1 MSASCPAC
9 GQDNL
14 TVTGLS
20 HHLSKSRNPDCRAL
34 YNHSRSQIHA
44 NTSEP
49 QLDDELEWPDND
61 GGYDMEEFEWA
72 REGSGHGSD
81 ADEGA
86 DDGWDDE
93 ANNEPEWEP
102 PVDQQHDHGD
112 MDAMD
117 DLAADEATGQEQR
130 HGHQEIQERA
140 QGQHGC
146 VIAPYPDSRAGQP
159 ISNNHTA
166 NVAYGAHL
174 SNADQENTYHPFA
187 SKMDWEVARWAKLRG
202 LSSTAL
208 SDLLAIE
215 GVSECLSLSFKN
227 ANELNAIVDRELPT
241 GRPKFKREQI
251 IVAGEAFDV
260 YYRDVIECVKS
271 LYSDP
276 DFARYLAFVP
286 ERHYADEDETVRLF
300 HDMHTGKWWWDTQ
313 PSRGAHILLAYLPCT
328 RLDHISNK
336 ASRRRT
342 LANLYHA
349 CMSRVLAP
357 LKSVGLDGITMA
369 SGDGTLRRCHLLFA
383 SFVGDYP
390 EQLLAT
396 GIKFGEC
403 PKCDI
408 EADETGSNTA
418 PYHLRRL
425 REVLDALA
433 TLDEGSMS
441 FVRACSAAGI
451 KPIIHPFWEDLPFA
465 NVFRAITPD
474 VLHQLYQ
481 GLVKHLLGWLKAACG
496 AAEID
501 ARCRR
506 LPPNH
511 HIRLFTKG
519 ITGLSRISGTE
530 HSQICRF
537 LLGIVIGIR
546 LPNNLNANRL
556 LRAVHGLLDFLYL
569 AQYPCH
575 SSETLQLLNDALG
588 IFHENK
594 DIFVDLGIRDNFNL
608 PKLHAT
614 RHYSY
619 MIMMLGTTDNYNT
632 EYTERLHIDYAKD
645 AYHATNHKDEFAQ
658 MTRWLERKEKI
669 LRHDK
674 YVNWRL
680 AGDVESE
687 PHHSRPPD
695 MTFRRLQTMPKH
707 PTAKAVTIDRLV
719 DDYGATFFR
728 EALARYITQLRH
740 AEDPNPLHERA
751 LEILARDIHFPFRT
765 LPVFHKI
772 KWVSVDSRG
781 HGDATVTLDS
791 VHVRPQRR
799 SGSGL
804 LPRRSDTVLV
814 NLGVNTEVVSAGIE
828 ALRVGQ
834 VRVVF
839 SLPSK
844 SLPLLFPPT
853 VQVPSHLA
861 YIEWFSPFALAPDR
875 HHGLYKVSRSFLGG
889 AKVASIVPL
898 SKIVRS
904 AHLLPNFGAVVPREW
919 SSDTVLDDCDTFW
932 LNSYLDR
939 FTYCIFK

>member
-1 MSASCPAC
+1 
-9 GQDNL
+9 
-14 TVTGLS
+14 
-20 HHLSKSRNPDCRAL
+20 
-34 YNHSRSQIHA
+34 
-44 NTSEP
+44 
-49 QLDDELEWPDND
+49 
-61 GGYDMEEFEWA
+61 
-72 REGSGHGSD
+72 
-81 ADEGA
+81 
-86 DDGWDDE
+86 
-93 ANNEPEWEP
+93 
-102 PVDQQHDHGD
+102 
-112 MDAMD
+112 MD
-117 DLAADEATGQEQR
+117 DLAADEATSQEQC
-130 HGHQEIQERA
+130 HGHQEIQECA
-140 QGQHGC
+140 KGQHGC
-146 VIAPYPDSRAGQP
+146 VIAPYPDSHAGQP

-187 SKMDWEVARWAKLRG
+187 SKMDWEVARWAKFVD
-202 LSSTAL
+202 S
-208 SDLLAIE
+208 

-227 ANELNAIVDRELPT
+227 ANELNAIVDHELPT
-241 GRPKFKREQI
+241 GQPKFKREQI

-260 YYRDVIECVKS
+260 YYHDVIECVKS

-286 ERHYADEDETVRLF
+286 EHHYADEDETVRLF

-313 PSRGAHILLAYLPCT
+313 KKLDQHSPGGTIIPIIISSNKTQVTFAHILLAYLPCT
-328 RLDHISNK
+328 RLDHISSK
-336 ASRRRT
+336 ASHHRT

-369 SGDGTLRRCHLLFA
+369 SGDGTLRCCHLLFA
-383 SFVGDYP
+383 SFVSDYP

-396 GIKFGEC
+396 GIKFGEL
-403 PKCDI
+403 
-408 EADETGSNTA
+408 
-418 PYHLRRL
+418 H
-425 REVLDALA
+425 EVLDALA

-481 GLVKHLLGWLKAACG
+481 GLVKHLLGCLKAACG
-496 AAEID
+496 AAKID
-501 ARCRR
+501 AHW
-506 LPPNH
+506 H
-511 HIRLFTKG
+511 HWPLTYQWDRTLANLLLF
-519 ITGLSRISGTE
+519 
-530 HSQICRF
+530 
-537 LLGIVIGIR
+537 LGIIIGIC

-575 SSETLQLLNDALG
+575 SSETLQLLNNAL
-588 IFHENK
+588 
-594 DIFVDLGIRDNFNL
+594 DNFNL

-645 AYHATNHKDEFAQ
+645 AYHATNHKDEFTQ
-658 MTRWLERKEKI
+658 MTWWLECKEKI

-674 YVNWRL
+674 YVNWQL
-680 AGDVESE
+680 A
-687 PHHSRPPD
+687 D

-719 DDYGATFFR
+719 DDYGATFFH
-728 EALARYITQLRH
+728 EALAHYITQLRH

-765 LPVFHKI
+765 CPVFHKI
-772 KWVSVDSRG
+772 KWVSIDAHG
-781 HGDATVTLDS
+781 HGNATVTLDS
-791 VHVRPQRR
+791 VHTRPQWRL
-799 SGSGL
+799 GSGL
-804 LPRRSDTVLV
+804 LPRHSDTVLV
-814 NLGVNTEVVSAGIE
+814 NLGVNTEAVSAGIE
-828 ALRVGQ
+828 ALRVCQ

-861 YIEWFSPFALAPDR
+861 YIEWFSLFALAPDR
-875 HHGLYKVSRSFLGG
+875 HHSLYKVSRSFLGD

-898 SKIVRS
+898 SKIVWS
-904 AHLLPNFGAVVPREW
+904 AHLLLNFGAIVP
-919 SSDTVLDDCDTFW
+919 
-932 LNSYLDR
+932 
-939 FTYCIFK
+939 